1 MPNDKIKQKSLKE
14 ILGALDDTQVYG
26 TLITAFSL
34 RLGQVM
40 FGAPKMKAWGQ
51 QKSLAACAELAG
63 KLGTEILGLLE
74 RRCKGTGNLDVSELV
89 AVCALTTG
97 IGAFGSDPQG
107 NIINDK
113 RIEELGAAFT
123 AGVKAVVKEN
133 RRQVVPASPQ
143 GIVFPKA

>member
-1 MPNDKIKQKSLKE
+1 MPNDKIKQKTLRE
-14 ILGALDDTQVYG
+14 LLGATDNTQVYG

-51 QKSLAACAELAG
+51 QKSLDACAELAS
-63 KLGTEILGLLE
+63 KLGTEIIALLE

-89 AVCALTTG
+89 AICALTTG

-107 NIINDK
+107 NVINDA
-113 RIEELGAAFT
+113 RINELGAAFT
-123 AGVKAVVKEN
+123 AGVKAVVASN
-133 RRQVVPASPQ
+133 RQLVQPAPH
-143 GIVFPKA
+143 GVVFPKA

>member
-1 MPNDKIKQKSLKE
+1 MPNDKIKQKTLRE

-34 RLGQVM
+34 RLGQVV
-40 FGAPKMKAWGQ
+40 FGAQKMKGWGQ
-51 QKSLAACAELAG
+51 QKSLTACAELAS
-63 KLGTEILGLLE
+63 KMGTEIMSLLE
-74 RRCKGTGNLDVSELV
+74 RRCKGTGNFDVAELV
-89 AVCALTTG
+89 AICALTTG

-107 NIINDK
+107 NIIDDK
-113 RIEELGAAFT
+113 RIDELGAAFT

-133 RRQVVPASPQ
+133 RRQVQPASQ